1 MAFMFCVQSN
11 NNDMKTTHNIFM
23 KIIFILTLCMGWGS
37 AAMTHAQEPT
47 KRGLTFVSSSDA
59 KTSGE
64 WAGNMIDG
72 TNNKWGNSW
81 NGTAQWLIV
90 KSTDGPIKL
99 KRYVLKNANDTHSY
113 KARQWKSWTIEGSKN
128 GTSGWTVLE
137 TKTDYDLPCATA
149 YQENSFDVTNDASYE
164 YYRVTVSA
172 INNGGASS
180 GMQQMAEITFFA
192 LDASDLERAEA
203 MESVTQQIGDAN
215 DATWTAFV
223 EARTTFAGAK
233 TEANAQAVLTAYT
246 NWKSSITTNLY
257 LPDGYY
263 YMKGMAT
270 ARRPYLFANYPED
283 KRGYTHHSDSYTL
296 TNNYLWKV
304 ERVGDTGIRMVNG
317 QGVPLW
323 TDNNVR
329 QSELTFGARNG
340 TEGIYFTQ
348 AINLRNDGNN
358 GTLTTWASGGN
369 SAADNRWTFLTPE
382 MGGKEIYTVRLV
394 NAPANT
400 YITYDGQ
407 YAMDGGFFL
416 ASATPTVENIT
427 AADIDATH
435 KVLSR
440 SIDTVNKT
448 ITIRYGAEG
457 QVYMTYNVYHGSVAP
472 ANLLFTMECAETPD
486 AAPTYGGYTF
496 PTYLDVT
503 NAPNPVP
510 STEQTFNL
518 VTTMKSTAPFQTN
531 TAQVYTMRVKP
542 SIKAYVVSS
551 SLHTSVDPSA
561 STPNTYMYGW
571 KITGDWYNG
580 FYFQNADTDE
590 YLNTGREK
598 VQQVTFTAN
607 KAEAVPLEL
616 DPLNASQW
624 LLRAKGTNYW
634 LNRNGSYVSLWSS
647 KDEGSAVAFAPIEDL
662 HYLAD
667 FRYMWNGQMVHEID
681 GRRVERDGAFPE
693 SGLTGY
699 TVIGNP
705 TVDGDEVTSVH
716 GVGPYEFQLRKNTRV
731 VNGIEAEITVGVT
744 HEIDNIFPGLKVVD
758 FEGHDLVAGGYNLTV
773 GSAGECVSI
782 DGSTITGTARS
793 AGTHS
798 LGVDL
803 TSEALA
809 LYNAPATGF
818 PSVRV
823 LQGLARVRFKK
834 ELIILDYGDVDGA
847 VKTMPLSEE
856 DFIFEPTAAKES
868 FTLTDLHVVTAGN
881 ESKNEYR
888 IGTTGAYN
896 LRSHAV
902 TTEDLI
908 VQPTLT
914 SNDYDIEV
922 PPTAKLRVYDLE
934 KYTLLT
940 NTLHDIH
947 SYKIGDELGEY
958 SYTGTTPNDETGN
971 AGYESYWSDLYR
983 QGSNLHGIHKVEE
996 EEGIN
1001 TKIAELHTKVT
1012 SFQTDVQTNTR
1023 LNMPEAGKTL
1033 LTIDDGTDIYYYDEA
1048 KGLLAYTQAATANSE
1063 SVAHGQYRTGGTGI
1077 TFAGVPNANRAV
1089 KGQYKMSTTDETLYE
1104 LNSVPS
1110 LPYTISASGN
1120 GYGTLYAPVA
1130 LKIPAGVK
1138 AYVEIKEEAPEAG
1151 IAKIK
1156 LAPLASIIPA
1166 QTAVILKGV
1175 AGETYNFPVT
1185 TSTYEA
1191 QNIFFA
1197 GTYLTQPIS
1206 GSYTLQPTGATVGFY
1221 TWASSVTGFRAYIPD
1236 NAPDAGRVRAYV
1248 LDFGD
1253 GTETGIETILGTTS
1267 PATPAYDLS
1276 GRQIQ
1281 PTQRGLYLQQ
1291 GRKVLR
1297 N

>member
-1 MAFMFCVQSN
+1 MQSN

-37 AAMTHAQEPT
+37 TAITMGAYAQEAEPT
-47 KRGLTFVSSSDA
+47 ERGLTFVSSSDTR
-59 KTSGE
+59 TSGE
-64 WAGNMIDG
+64 WPAMLLDGNSS
-72 TNNKWGNSW
+72 TKWGNTWTGSP
-81 NGTAQWLIV
+81 QWVIA
-90 KSTDGPIKL
+90 KSSEPVVAKKYKL
-99 KRYVLKNANDTHSY
+99 VNAGDTHQTGY
-113 KARQWKSWTIEGSKN
+113 RQYERQWKSWKVEGSTN
-128 GTSGWTVLE
+128 GSDWVELDSHTDQVLP
-137 TKTDYDLPCATA
+137 YATPSQIHEFELSNTQA
-149 YQENSFDVTNDASYE
+149 YI

-172 INNGGASS
+172 INGG
-180 GMQQMAEITFFA
+180 GMHQMADFILYA
-192 LDASDLERAEA
+192 LDATSIERAEA

-223 EARTTFAGAK
+223 EARTTFAGDK

-263 YMKGMAT
+263 YMKGMDT
-270 ARRPYLFANYPED
+270 GRHPYLYANYPTD
-283 KRGYTHHSDSYTL
+283 SSTKTHHSTNPTL
-296 TNNYLWKV
+296 TNQYIWHV
-304 ERVGDTGIRMVNG
+304 ERVGNTGIRLING
-317 QGVPLW
+317 QGVTLR
-323 TDNNVR
+323 TNENN
-329 QSELTFGARNG
+329 SYPELTFGARNG
-340 TEGIYFTQ
+340 MEGIYFTQ

-358 GTLTTWASGGN
+358 GLLTTWASGGN
-369 SAADNRWTFLTPE
+369 SKADNRWTFLTPE

-407 YAMDGGFFL
+407 HAMDGGFFL
-416 ASATPTVENIT
+416 ASTTPTEGSIT

-472 ANLLFTMECAETPD
+472 ANLLFTMECAETPG

-503 NAPNPVP
+503 NAPNTVLG
-510 STEQTFNL
+510 TEQTFNL

-590 YLNTGREK
+590 YLNTGRER
-598 VQQVTFTAN
+598 VQQVTFTVN

-681 GRRVERDGAFPE
+681 GRRVERDDAFPE

-782 DGSTITGTARS
+782 DIVHSTITGTARS
-793 AGTHS
+793 VDTHS

-868 FTLTDLHVVTAGN
+868 FTLTDLHVVTKDN
-881 ESKNEYR
+881 ENRDDYR

-908 VQPTLT
+908 VQPTL
-914 SNDYDIEV
+914 SSDNYDIEV
-922 PPTAKLRVYDLE
+922 PPTTKLRVYDLE
-934 KYTLLT
+934 KYTQLT

-947 SYKIGDELGEY
+947 SYKIGDQLGEY

-983 QGSNLHGIHKVEE
+983 QGSNLHAIREVEE

-1001 TKIAELHTKVT
+1001 AKIAELHTKVT
-1012 SFQTDVQTNTR
+1012 SFQTDVQTNTS

-1033 LTIDDGTDIYYYDEA
+1033 LTIDGGTDIYYYDEA
-1048 KGLLAYTQAATANSE
+1048 KGLLAYTQAAAANSE
-1063 SVAHGQYRTGGTGI
+1063 SVAHGQYRSGTGI

-1089 KGQYKMSTTDETLYE
+1089 KGQYKMSTTGETLYE

-1151 IAKIK
+1151 VAKIK

-1175 AGETYNFPVT
+1175 AGQTYNFPVT

-1197 GTYLTQPIS
+1197 GTYLTRSIS
-1206 GSYTLQPTGATVGFY
+1206 RSYTLQPTGATVGFY

>member
-1 MAFMFCVQSN
+1 
-11 NNDMKTTHNIFM
+11 M

-37 AAMTHAQEPT
+37 TAITMGAYAQEAEPT
-47 KRGLTFVSSSDA
+47 ERGLTFVSSSDTS
-59 KTSGE
+59 TSGE
-64 WAGNMIDG
+64 WPAMLLDGNSN
-72 TNNKWGNSW
+72 TKWGNSW
-81 NGTAQWLIV
+81 SAGTPQWVIA
-90 KSTDGPIKL
+90 KSSEPVVAKKYKL
-99 KRYVLKNANDTHSY
+99 VNAGDTHKSDYQQY
-113 KARQWKSWTIEGSKN
+113 KRQWKSWKVEGSTN
-128 GTSGWTVLE
+128 GSDWVELDLHTDDVLPHDTPSQIHE
-137 TKTDYDLPCATA
+137 FELSNTQA
-149 YQENSFDVTNDASYE
+149 YI

-172 INNGGASS
+172 IDGGT
-180 GMQQMAEITFFA
+180 MHQMADFILYA
-192 LDASDLERAEA
+192 LDATSIERAEA
-203 MESVTQQIGDAN
+203 MASVTQQIGDAN

-223 EARTTFAGAK
+223 EARTTFAGDK
-233 TEANAQAVLTAYT
+233 TETNAQAVLTAYT
-246 NWKSSITTNLY
+246 NWKSSTTTNLY

-263 YMKGMAT
+263 YMKGMDT
-270 ARRPYLFANYPED
+270 GRYPYLYADYPTYTN
-283 KRGYTHHSDSYTL
+283 GYTHHSGSYTL
-296 TNNYLWKV
+296 TNKYLWKV

-323 TDNNVR
+323 TDGNTR
-329 QSELTFGARNG
+329 YPELTFGARNG
-340 TEGIYFTQ
+340 MEGIYFTQ
-348 AINLRNDGNN
+348 AINLRNDRDT

-369 SAADNRWTFLTPE
+369 SKADNRWTFLTPE

-416 ASATPTVENIT
+416 ASTTPTEGSIT
-427 AADIDATH
+427 AADIDDTH

-440 SIDTVNKT
+440 SIDTDNKT
-448 ITIRYGAEG
+448 ITIRYGAAG
-457 QVYMTYNVYHGSVAP
+457 QVYMTYNVYHGSVTP
-472 ANLLFTMECAETPD
+472 ANLLFTMECAETPGST
-486 AAPTYGGYTF
+486 PTFGGYVF
-496 PTYLDVT
+496 PTYLDVA
-503 NAPNPVP
+503 NKPNEVP
-510 STEQTFNL
+510 SESSTYNL
-518 VTTMKSTAPFQTN
+518 VTTYNATAPFRPDGT
-531 TAQVYTMRVKP
+531 TVYSLKIKDANGYVK
-542 SIKAYVVSS
+542 SNLGYSS
-551 SLHTSVDPSA
+551 APNA
-561 STPNTYMYGW
+561 NTPNTYEYGW
-571 KITGDWYNG
+571 KITGDWYHG
-580 FYFQNADTDE
+580 FYFQNADTDMFLNPGTNNNVTQIALVADKADAKPLE
-590 YLNTGREK
+590 LVAANNTSFWALRTKGTSNCYLNKRTNLGTYSNADAGCHL
-598 VQQVTFTAN
+598 TFTA
-607 KAEAVPLEL
+607 L
-616 DPLNASQW
+616 
-624 LLRAKGTNYW
+624 T
-634 LNRNGSYVSLWSS
+634 
-647 KDEGSAVAFAPIEDL
+647 DL
-662 HYLAD
+662 HYLATYT
-667 FRYMWNGQMVHEID
+667 YMWNGGVVHEED
-681 GRRVERDGAFPE
+681 NLRKQRGDAFGATIPA
-693 SGLTGY
+693 GY
-699 TVIGNP
+699 TSSGNP
-705 TVDGDEVTSVH
+705 TVDGDVVTSVH

-731 VNGIEAEITVGVT
+731 VNGIEAEISVGVT

-773 GSAGECVSI
+773 GDAGECVSI

-793 AGTHS
+793 TGTHR
-798 LGVDL
+798 LGVEL
-803 TSEALA
+803 TSEASA
-809 LYNAPATGF
+809 LYNAPTTGF

-823 LQGLARVRFKK
+823 FQGLARVRFKEELK
-834 ELIILDYGDVDGA
+834 LIILDYGTVDGA
-847 VKTMPLSEE
+847 VNTVPLSKES
-856 DFIFEPTAAKES
+856 FIFEPTAAKES
-868 FTLTDLHVVTAGN
+868 FTLTDLHVVTKDN
-881 ESKNEYR
+881 DTRDTYR
-888 IGTTGAYN
+888 ASTTGGYN
-896 LRSHAV
+896 LNSYAV

-914 SNDYDIEV
+914 SNNYDIEV

-934 KYTLLT
+934 KYTQLT

-947 SYKIGDELGEY
+947 SYKIGDQLGEY

-1001 TKIAELHTKVT
+1001 AKIAELHAKVT
-1012 SFQTDVQTNTR
+1012 SFQTNVQNNTS

-1033 LTIDDGTDIYYYDEA
+1033 LTINNGTDIYYYDEA
-1048 KGLLAYTQAATANSE
+1048 KGLLAYTQAAAANSE
-1063 SVAHGQYRTGGTGI
+1063 SVAHGQYRSGTGI

-1089 KGQYKMSTTDETLYE
+1089 KGQYKMSTTGETLYE

-1175 AGETYNFPVT
+1175 AGQTYNFSVT
-1185 TSTYEA
+1185 TSIYEA

-1197 GTYLTQPIS
+1197 GTYPTQTIS
-1206 GSYTLQPTGATVGFY
+1206 GSYTLQPNGAGVGFY
-1221 TWASSVTGFRAYIPD
+1221 TWSGDVTGFRAYIPD
-1236 NAPDAGRVRAYV
+1236 KAPDSGRVRAYV

-1276 GRQIQ
+1276 GRLVQ

-1297 N
+1297 K